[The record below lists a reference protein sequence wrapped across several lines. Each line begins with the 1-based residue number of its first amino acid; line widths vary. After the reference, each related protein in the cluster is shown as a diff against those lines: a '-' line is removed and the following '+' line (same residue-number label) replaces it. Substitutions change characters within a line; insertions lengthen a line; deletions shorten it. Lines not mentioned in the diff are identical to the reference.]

1 VKSCPFCIEGAG
13 AVRQKSA
20 RSLFVECIKCGAGSE
35 PKPTPAEAEAEW
47 VRRVR
52 APEARPTEWT
62 QSAKQAA

>member
-1 VKSCPFCIEGAG
+1 MKSCPFCDAAG
-13 AVRQKSA
+13 EMRQRSA
-20 RSLFVECIKCGAGSE
+20 RQFFVECVACGAGSE
-35 PKPTPAEAEAEW
+35 PKPTPPEAEAEW